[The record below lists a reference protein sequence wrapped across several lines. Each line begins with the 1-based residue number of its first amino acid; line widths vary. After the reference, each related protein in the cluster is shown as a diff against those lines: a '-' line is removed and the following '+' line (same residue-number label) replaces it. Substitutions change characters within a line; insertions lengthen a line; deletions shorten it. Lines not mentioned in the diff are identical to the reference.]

1 MGSIDFSR
9 LNPGVLWTLLKKP
22 YWLQIL
28 TSRQAAWPSRA
39 EVADWKRNI
48 PSIRDDGAHFDA
60 SPFYFEWWYF
70 DAILRGELAVSVIL
84 RLTDTLKPASKE
96 GSVNVSVCEKDT
108 PALRRFIPFVTK
120 YIHASTEICDV
131 SIGKNLCNMKN
142 GDYKVSIDVPD
153 IRAELTFESAT
164 VAWRPGNGKFRFG
177 YENTFFAWVVPQP
190 RARVKGWVVIRGQEK
205 AVDGVGYHDHNWG
218 TVSLLDTV
226 KEWSWGRLHLGDYS
240 LIFADIRLSPRYG
253 AGRVLPF
260 SLIQGDEVLI
270 SSFLQSNQPRDDD
283 ADFLGN
289 PRSVYFP
296 KGWHLQWQE
305 SDNDLDVDLETTTV
319 LEKADLLSGNCL
331 RQKIIENL
339 IAHPYYI
346 RCSVTAKG
354 KWGKGDHVTA
364 LEGHGIYE
372 QMSLGR

>member
-1 MGSIDFSR
+1 MASIDFLR

-28 TSRQAAWPSRA
+28 TRRQATWPSYA

-48 PSIRDDGAHFDA
+48 PSIRDNGAHVDA

-70 DAILRGELAVSVIL
+70 DATLTGGLTVSIIL
-84 RLTDTLKPASKE
+84 RLTDSLKPAWKE

-108 PALRRFIPFVTK
+108 PALRRFIPYGTK
-120 YIHASTEICDV
+120 YIHASPEMCDV
-131 SIGKNLCNMKN
+131 RIGKNCCHMEN
-142 GDYKVSIDVPD
+142 GVYKVSVEVPD
-153 IRAELTFESAT
+153 IRAELTFESTT

-177 YENTFFAWVVPQP
+177 HENAFFAWVVPQP
-190 RARVKGWVVIRGQEK
+190 RAHVKGSVIIRGQEK
-205 AVDGVGYHDHNWG
+205 TVDGVGYHDHNWG

-240 LIFADIRLSPRYG
+240 CIFADIQLSPRYG
-253 AGRVLPF
+253 GGRVLPF
-260 SLIQGDEVLI
+260 SLLQGDQVLI
-270 SSFLQSNQPRDDD
+270 SSFLQSNQPLDDGM
-283 ADFLGN
+283 DFLRN
-289 PRSVYFP
+289 PRSVDFP
-296 KGWHLQWQE
+296 KGWHLQWE
-305 SDNDLDVDLETTTV
+305 EPDNHLDVDLETVKV

-354 KWGKGDHVTA
+354 EWEKEGHTIA